1 MALAIGGSP
10 PGRERLP
17 AWAVAYCDAMIDGEI
32 ITQREGRELRLL
44 VAEPDL
50 TITWSRYAAGERG
63 ADLHVHREHVDAF
76 YVVEGELTF
85 RVGPD
90 TERLALAAGGYVA
103 IPPNVVH
110 AFDND
115 AATTVEYLNFHAPD
129 AGFAAYLRAA
139 RDGGKAA
146 FDSFDP
152 PADGGR
158 PAADATVLEALV
170 EAGLDSFRVGAGGAP
185 PAGARF
191 SFGDLWVAR

>member
-1 MALAIGGSP
+1 M
-10 PGRERLP
+10 
-17 AWAVAYCDAMIDGEI
+17 DGEV

-50 TITWSRYAAGERG
+50 AITWSRYAAGERG

-90 TERLALAAGGYVA
+90 AERLALAAGGYVA

-129 AGFAAYLRAA
+129 GGFGDYLRAA
-139 RDGGKAA
+139 RDGRKAA

-158 PAADATVLEALV
+158 RAADATVLETLV
-170 EAGLDSFRVGAGGAP
+170 EAGLGRLRVGADGSPP
-185 PAGARF
+185 PAARF
-191 SFGDLWVAR
+191 TFGDLWVAAR

>member
-1 MALAIGGSP
+1 
-10 PGRERLP
+10 
-17 AWAVAYCDAMIDGEI
+17 MIDGEI

-85 RVGPD
+85 SVGPAA
-90 TERLALAAGGYVA
+90 ERLALAAGGYVA

-170 EAGLDSFRVGAGGAP
+170 EAGLDSFRVCAGGAP

-191 SFGDLWVAR
+191 TFGDVWVA

>member
-1 MALAIGGSP
+1 L
-10 PGRERLP
+10 
-17 AWAVAYCDAMIDGEI
+17 
-32 ITQREGRELRLL
+32 LL

-50 TITWSRYAAGERG
+50 TVTWSRYAAGERG

-76 YVVEGELTF
+76 YVVDGEVTF

-90 TERLALAAGGYVA
+90 AERLVLAAGGYVA

-115 AATTVEYLNFHAPD
+115 SDATVEYLNFHAPD
-129 AGFAAYLRAA
+129 GGFADYLRAA

-158 PAADATVLEALV
+158 PAGNATVVDALAEADLGALLVVAGAAAPADARFT
-170 EAGLDSFRVGAGGAP
+170 FGGAP
-185 PAGARF
+185 AVWVTSPEARQRR
-191 SFGDLWVAR
+191 D